1 MKIMKSK
8 LDDCIV
14 ILSFRQS
21 PNRNHGFLLDQN
33 GSPYSHDKSTFV
45 HWNQSAFEEILS
57 LEDNYENNVEKV

>member
-8 LDDCIV
+8 LNDCVV

-21 PNRNHGFLLDQN
+21 FDRNHGFLLDQN
-33 GSPYSHDKSTFV
+33 GSPYGHDKNTFV
-45 HWNQSAFEEILS
+45 RWNRSAFEEILS